1 MCVLHTPEIREK
13 KPGPEAKALS
23 EDWRDLCTD
32 SRWGAKHRHLLLLAS
47 LASSYQTERGGGGCL
62 LQSLCSMCQACV
74 DSSCCLMESQMA
86 LKA

>member
-1 MCVLHTPEIREK
+1 MRVLHIPEIREK
-13 KPGPEAKALS
+13 KPGPEAKALF

-32 SRWGAKHRHLLLLAS
+32 SKWGAKHRHLLLLAS
-47 LASSYQTERGGGGCL
+47 LASSYQTERVGGL

-74 DSSCCLMESQMA
+74 DGSCCLMESQMA